1 MAYLLQFPN
10 NFRTFSVSASSNG
23 ASPSVPQTG
32 GPVILE
38 LPLDKIRRPL
48 MRTRSNDQ
56 EKVKDLMDSIAQI
69 GLQVPI
75 DVLEVDGVYYGFSG
89 CHRYEA
95 HQRLGLPT
103 IRCKIRRGTKET
115 LRFPFIFWHHLR

>member
-1 MAYLLQFPN
+1 MVAG
-10 NFRTFSVSASSNG
+10 ASS
-23 ASPSVPQTG
+23 SVPQTG

-69 GLQVPI
+69 GLQVP
-75 DVLEVDGVYYGFSG
+75 V
-89 CHRYEA
+89 C
-95 HQRLGLPT
+95 
-103 IRCKIRRGTKET
+103 T
-115 LRFPFIFWHHLR
+115 LSSLFAAVIAQVQTNKPEI